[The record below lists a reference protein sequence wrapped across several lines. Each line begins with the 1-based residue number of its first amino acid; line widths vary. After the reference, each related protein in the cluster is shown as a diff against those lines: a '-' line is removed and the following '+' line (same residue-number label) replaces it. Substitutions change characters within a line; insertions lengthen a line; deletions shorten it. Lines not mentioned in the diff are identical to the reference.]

1 MRAFSKALS
10 QPARASRL
18 DLGDFQLNFLQCLSM
33 IIFWKDAVL
42 SASVARAAAAAQ
54 AARAQVAIA
63 GIVKDRHVHTCSV
76 FFKVLLSPWNNP
88 SIFETG
94 RATAGGCAP
103 HAIGGVSDEDMNAM
117 HQ

>member
-1 MRAFSKALS
+1 
-10 QPARASRL
+10 
-18 DLGDFQLNFLQCLSM
+18 M

-63 GIVKDRHVHTCSV
+63 GIIED
-76 FFKVLLSPWNNP
+76 FKVLLSPWNNP

-103 HAIGGVSDEDMNAM
+103 HAIGGVSDEDTNVIP
-117 HQ
+117 Q